1 MNAVLR
7 PTPAAMG
14 TAANVGAFVECVI
27 PTTESQRE
35 VWLGAMLGTE
45 ASLAYNDSVVLR
57 LRGPLDRQ
65 AMARAVARVVER
77 HQSLRATI
85 SPDGTCMLVGQAG
98 PDPLVQRDLAPL
110 DPEARALALQDAH
123 EAAVSTPF
131 PLERGPLF
139 RAELYR
145 LGEGEHELLMS
156 AHHVVCDGW
165 SWAVITEQL
174 GHLYAEETG
183 DGLPLKAAPTFDAFA
198 TEEAADAARPEMQQ
212 HVDYWLERFSGGTLP
227 VLDLPLDHPRPAVR
241 TFASRRTERLLER
254 RLVASL
260 RTMSA
265 RTGTSLFAGLLA
277 GFAATLHRLTGQDD
291 IVVGIPA
298 SGQLARDMP
307 GLVGH
312 CVNLLPL
319 RLAAPA
325 DLRFDTLMGE
335 CRTAVLD
342 AFEHQ
347 ALTYGALLG
356 KLSLQRDA
364 SRQPLVSVMF
374 NVDPDVAAGVQTFS
388 GLKVE
393 QDTVARRH
401 ENFELFLNLR
411 PVDGGL
417 QIEAQYNTDLYDE
430 ESVQRWL
437 DMFECVLRS
446 AVRSP
451 AEPIGRLEVLSPEA
465 ARALAALQ
473 PPPIAVEGALLA
485 HAGFV
490 ARALQHPDRPA
501 LRDGARTFSYGDL
514 DARSNRLAHALRE
527 RGIGRGEYVGLC
539 LERGLDMLVAVLA
552 VLKSGAAYVPLD
564 PAFPQARLDHYAT
577 DASLSLLVTT
587 SDIAAAPR
595 KWNADA
601 GSRLFELD
609 RDTAWLQAPA
619 DALAPDVCDARAED
633 PAYVIYT
640 SGSTGLP
647 KGVCVP
653 HGAVANLLASM
664 QKAPGLGADDRI
676 AAVTTLSF
684 DIAVIELL
692 LPLAVGAQVVMV
704 QRETAMDGNSLRA
717 LLEAEAVTVLQATP
731 GMWQLLLDAQWPGAK
746 GFRGWIGG
754 EAVRGRLA
762 LALLDRCA
770 ELWNVYGPT
779 ETTVWSTA
787 WNMQRDVVASRG
799 VSIGLP
805 IDNTEVWILDT
816 NLQPCPI
823 GVPGEICI
831 AGMGLSLGYHERAEL
846 TAERFV
852 TARVLGQN
860 RKVYRTGDR
869 GRWRNDRLLEHLGRL
884 DFQVKVRGYRIEAG
898 EIEARCNEVAG
909 VSRSVVVARE
919 DRPGDVRLVA
929 YLALV
934 PGAALDPA
942 ALMQHLREHLP
953 AFMLPQHVVT
963 LKALPTLPNGKL
975 DRVSLPV
982 PEALPRDEVRRGAGP
997 RNDAERT
1004 VLAAMEQVLSLPGLD
1019 MQDDFFTMGGHS
1031 LLAARLATLLAREF
1045 KVALPLRT
1053 LFEAPTPER
1062 LAAAIAGLQAAGAG
1076 VQAPLAC
1083 RIDRA
1088 SAPMTPSQERILFME
1103 QLHPGRSVYN
1113 VPSAQR
1119 LTGPFDAARF
1129 EAALCEII
1137 RRQPAL
1143 RTCVG
1148 TDPATG
1154 QPVQS
1159 IAQTVEFSLPVIDLR
1174 GLPADQREAELAER
1188 MQELA
1193 DQPIDLR
1200 RAPMAHAALF
1210 QVDDDD
1216 HAFVFVPHHLVW
1228 DGWCFDLFQRE
1239 LTAIYDAAERGRPHG
1254 LPPLETTHGD
1264 YAEWL
1269 AGWMREPAFEEQ
1281 LGFWRRRLASGPP
1294 PRLPRTDMPRR
1305 AGKSGQGG
1313 TQWIHIDLATTGRL
1327 REIARGMEV
1336 TLSMLTFGLYALT
1349 MSRVIGSDAV
1359 VIANPVRGRLQP
1371 ETEDVMG
1378 VFNNV
1383 LPVSLRVD
1391 LAQSLPDFMRCVKQE
1406 LLALMNCQQVPFE
1419 RMVAGDGNGGPNRN
1433 AGAYQSMFSFQDA
1446 RERARHLGSL
1456 QTRQM
1461 HLMQRG
1467 ATDDIGV
1474 WLMDKPHGLEG
1485 ALIYNADIYL
1495 RETGAQLRDRY
1506 LELLHRAAER
1516 PAATL
1521 AYLASDEGSASA
1533 AYLRKLAADEP
1544 ERADKAPKPLADA
1557 GGRAAAASLLAPEQA
1572 PLAQI
1577 WAGVLGIDVNDIRAS
1592 DNFFDLG
1599 GDSLLVLNAVKQ
1611 AEQTLGLRV
1620 EMRRYLFEN
1629 LAQIASPRNGNG
1641 GNGGNGNAAADTKPG
1656 ELAGLPA
1663 VPAAGA
1669 SRGESLLGRAFGSLL
1684 RKG

>member
-7 PTPAAMG
+7 PTTAAMG
-14 TAANVGAFVECVI
+14 AAANLGAFVECVI

-35 VWLGAMLGTE
+35 VWLGAMLSPE
-45 ASLAYNDSVVLR
+45 ASLAYNESVVLR

-65 AMARAVARVVER
+65 AMARAVARLVER

-85 SPDGTCMLVGQAG
+85 SPDGTCMLVGQAD
-98 PDPLVQRDLAPL
+98 PDPLVQRDLGML
-110 DPEARALALQDAH
+110 DSEARALALQDAH
-123 EAAVSTPF
+123 DTAVSTPF
-131 PLERGPLF
+131 SLEQGPLF
-139 RAELYR
+139 RAQLYR
-145 LGEGEHELLMS
+145 LGEGEHELLMA

-174 GHLYAEETG
+174 GHLYAQQTG

-198 TEEAADAARPEMQQ
+198 TEEAADAAQPGMQQ

-265 RTGTSLFAGLLA
+265 KTGTSLFAGLLT
-277 GFAATLHRLTGQDD
+277 GFVATLHRLTGQDD

-298 SGQLARDMP
+298 SGQLAHDMP

-319 RLAAPA
+319 RIAAPA
-325 DLRFDTLMGE
+325 ELRFDTLMGE

-374 NVDPDVAAGVQTFS
+374 NVDPDVAAGAQTFS
-388 GLKVE
+388 GLHVE

-411 PVDGGL
+411 PLDGGL
-417 QIEAQYNTDLYDE
+417 QIEAQYNTDLFDE

-451 AEPIGRLEVLSPEA
+451 DELIGRLEVLSPEA

-473 PPPIAVEGALLA
+473 PLPIALEGAPLA
-485 HAGFV
+485 HAGFM
-490 ARALQHPDRPA
+490 ARALQQPDRPA
-501 LRDGARTFSYGDL
+501 VRDGARTCSYADL
-514 DARSNRLAHALRE
+514 DARSNRLAHALRA
-527 RGIGRGEYVGLC
+527 RGVGRGEYVGLC
-539 LERGLDMLVAVLA
+539 LERGLDMVVAVLA

-564 PAFPQARLDHYAT
+564 PGFPQARLDHYAV

-587 SDIAAAPR
+587 SDIATAPR

-601 GSRLFELD
+601 GARLFEID

-619 DALAPDVCDARAED
+619 DALVPGICDARAED

-653 HGAVANLLASM
+653 HGAVANLIASM
-664 QKAPGLGADDRI
+664 QKVPGIGAADRI

-684 DIAVIELL
+684 DIHVAEIL
-692 LPLAVGAQVVMV
+692 LPLAAGAEVVMV
-704 QRETAMDGNSLRA
+704 QRETAVDGNRLRA
-717 LLEAEAVTVLQATP
+717 LLETEDITVLQATP
-731 GMWQLLLDAQWPGAK
+731 GMWQLLLDAQWAGTK
-746 GFRGWIGG
+746 DFRGWIGG
-754 EAVRGRLA
+754 EAVRARLA
-762 LALLDRCA
+762 FDVLDRCA
-770 ELWNVYGPT
+770 EFWNVYGPT

-787 WNMQRDVVASRG
+787 WNMQREVIAARG
-799 VSIGLP
+799 MSVGTP
-805 IDNTEVWILDT
+805 IDNTEVWILDA

-831 AGMGLSLGYHERAEL
+831 AGEGLTLGYHERPEL

-852 TARVLGQN
+852 TARVLGHN
-860 RKVYRTGDR
+860 RAVYRTGDR
-869 GRWRNDRLLEHLGRL
+869 GRWRNDGLLEHLGRL
-884 DFQVKVRGYRIEAG
+884 DFQVKVRGYRIEPG
-898 EIEARCNEVAG
+898 EIEARCNEAAG

-934 PGAALDPA
+934 PGAAFDLE
-942 ALMQHLREHLP
+942 ALMQHLRERLP

-963 LKALPTLPNGKL
+963 LKSLPTLPNGKL
-975 DRVSLPV
+975 DRVSLPA
-982 PEALPRDEVRRGAGP
+982 PQALPRDEVRRGAGP

-1004 VLAAMEQVLSLPGLD
+1004 VLATMEQVLSLPGLD

-1045 KVALPLRT
+1045 KVTLPLRV

-1076 VQAPLAC
+1076 MQAPLAC

-1103 QLHPGRSVYN
+1103 QLYPGRSVYN

-1129 EAALCEII
+1129 EAALAEII

-1154 QPVQS
+1154 EPVQS
-1159 IAQTVEFSLPVIDLR
+1159 VSQAVEFSLPVIDLR

-1193 DQPIDLR
+1193 DRPIDLH
-1200 RAPMAHAALF
+1200 RAPMIHAALF

-1216 HAFVFVPHHLVW
+1216 HAFVFVPHHLIW

-1254 LPPLETTHGD
+1254 LPPLATTHGD

-1281 LGFWRRRLASGPP
+1281 LAFWRRRLTSGPP

-1327 REIARGMEV
+1327 REIARDMEV

-1349 MSRVIGSDAV
+1349 LSRVIGSDAV

-1383 LPVSLRVD
+1383 LPVSLQID
-1391 LAQSLPDFMRCVKQE
+1391 LARPLPDFMRYVKQE
-1406 LLALMNCQQVPFE
+1406 LLTLMNCQQVPFE
-1419 RMVAGDGNGGPNRN
+1419 RMVAGDGLEAPNRN
-1433 AGAYQSMFSFQDA
+1433 AGSYQSMFSFQDA

-1516 PAATL
+1516 PEATL

-1544 ERADKAPKPLADA
+1544 DAADKAHKPAAATDS
-1557 GGRAAAASLLAPEQA
+1557 RAAAGSLLTPEQA

-1577 WAGVLGIDVNDIRAS
+1577 WAGVLGIDVNEIRAS

-1611 AEQTLGLRV
+1611 TEQTLGYRV
-1620 EMRRYLFEN
+1620 EMRRYLFESFG
-1629 LAQIASPRNGNG
+1629 QIASSHNG
-1641 GNGGNGNAAADTKPG
+1641 AADTQPDD
-1656 ELAGLPA
+1656 LAGMPPGHA
-1663 VPAAGA
+1663 KSAP
-1669 SRGESLLGRAFGSLL
+1669 RGESLLGRAFGGWL
-1684 RKG
+1684 RRE